1 MVRRLSAWKRL
12 MISAFRSYLNTWV
25 VRGFFLLLVAAFA
38 LWGVGDVIRN
48 IGTDSWVAKVGDITI
63 EPPQLQ
69 EMFRAGL
76 AQYSRNQPGAE
87 PSPIVRAQIAQQA
100 LNDMILRSAVD
111 LQVQRMRI
119 LVPDAALRASVFDIP
134 AFHGPNGGF
143 DRQVFETV
151 LRNNTLTEARFL
163 ALQHDDL
170 ARRQLLEPVRAG
182 IAVPNVLTTQ
192 AFDYR
197 FETRAAD
204 MVEFPFTAVTPPPPP
219 DQAILT
225 RWYDNH
231 PWLYSTPEY
240 RRIKAV
246 VLSPQTLAKDIPVS
260 DEDLHKAYDEHRSQY
275 VMPEKRSVQVLLS
288 ADEAKARALADQWR
302 GGADW
307 AAMQAA
313 AKADGATA
321 VDLDAATSQE
331 IPVPEL
337 AKAVFATAPGIV
349 SGPVHS
355 ALGWHVFKVTA
366 TVPGSER
373 TFDQVKDELR
383 DRLLAERATDLM
395 YDRANKLDN
404 ILSGGASLDE
414 IPSDLGLAAIA
425 GTLDAE
431 GKTAD
436 GTPAP
441 IPGPP
446 ELRSAIATAA
456 FQLKPGDPP
465 HLVEVPTPQEGGSSY
480 YAMQVESIVPPEAKP
495 FDEVKDKVLADWTQD
510 QVRRVQNAASANLLA
525 AINKGQSIAD
535 AALVAGVTVRRTP
548 LVDRSTQTE
557 GMPPVLQ
564 TALFNM
570 KQGEAIQGETPDG
583 FVTAVLTEIKEPDP
597 QQNQTGYTEVRDR
610 LNQETQNDA
619 EQIFANALRARAS
632 PRVNQTAV
640 EQVAQP

>member
-38 LWGVGDVIRN
+38 LWGIGDVIRN
-48 IGTDSWVAKVGDITI
+48 IGTSTWVAKVGDVTI

-69 EMFRAGL
+69 EAFRIGL

-87 PSPIVRAQIAQQA
+87 PSPVVRSQIVQQA
-100 LNDMILRSAVD
+100 LNDMILRTAVD
-111 LQVQRMRI
+111 LEVQRMHI

-134 AFHGPNGGF
+134 AFHGPNGAF

-151 LRNNTLTEARFL
+151 LRNNNLTEARFL

-204 MVEFPFTAVTPPPPP
+204 MVEFPFAAVTPPAPP

-260 DEDLHKAYDEHRSQY
+260 DEDLHKAYDEHRDQY
-275 VMPEKRSVQVLLS
+275 VVPEKRSVQVLLS
-288 ADEAKARALADQWR
+288 SDEAKAKALADQWR

-307 AAMQAA
+307 AALQAA
-313 AKADGATA
+313 AKTDGATA
-321 VDLDAATSQE
+321 VDLDSATSKE

-337 AKAVFATAPGIV
+337 AKAVFAATPGTV
-349 SGPVHS
+349 SDPIHS

-366 TVPGSER
+366 MVPGSER
-373 TFDQVKDELR
+373 TFDQVKEELR
-383 DRLLAERATDLM
+383 DRLLTERATDLM

-425 GTLDAE
+425 
-431 GKTAD
+431 
-436 GTPAP
+436 
-441 IPGPP
+441 GPP

-480 YAMQVESIVPPEAKP
+480 YAMQVESIVPPEPKP

-510 QVRRVQNAASANLLA
+510 QVKRVQNAASANLLA

-535 AALVAGVTVRRTP
+535 AALVAGVTVRRSP
-548 LVDRSTQTE
+548 LVDRSTPTE

-570 KQGEAIQGETPDG
+570 KKGEAIQGETPDG

-610 LNQETQNDA
+610 LNQETENDA
-619 EQIFANALRARAS
+619 EQIFANALRARAA
-632 PRVNQTAV
+632 PQVNQTAV